1 MQGEFR
7 QVRDVEFN
15 VVALRQMALSA
26 ELMRERES
34 RRTWAGLS
42 PSDIGRFDCIA
53 EKVDRRGLQRRGPH
67 AAKFA
72 VVP

>member
-1 MQGEFR
+1 VQR
-7 QVRDVEFN
+7 YRTSRL
-15 VVALRQMALSA
+15 ALFEER
-26 ELMRERES
+26 MRERES
-34 RRTWAGLS
+34 RRTWAGLL